1 MFIMAHLT
9 VQFCISSHAHEHP
22 LTEISTSITIL
33 IYEHYQTLK
42 RALQYP
48 YGYLH
53 VRPKFRG
60 KKSSRLKRKIPEI
73 TWVQRKDLHQS
84 LQP

>member
-22 LTEISTSITIL
+22 LTEIITSITIL
-33 IYEHYQTLK
+33 IYEQYQALK
-42 RALQYP
+42 CALQYA

-60 KKSSRLKRKIPEI
+60 KKKSSILKKKNP
-73 TWVQRKDLHQS
+73 
-84 LQP
+84 

>member
-22 LTEISTSITIL
+22 LTEIITSVTIL
-33 IYEHYQTLK
+33 IYGHCQALK
-42 RALQYP
+42 HALQYA

-60 KKSSRLKRKIPEI
+60 KKPQTLK
-73 TWVQRKDLHQS
+73 
-84 LQP
+84 